1 MHDMLSISVMQV
13 RLDQQFFL
21 VMIDDDDD
29 DYMNANISLYLHTCC
44 FGLPA

>member
-29 DYMNANISLYLHTCC
+29 YRNANISLYLHTCC